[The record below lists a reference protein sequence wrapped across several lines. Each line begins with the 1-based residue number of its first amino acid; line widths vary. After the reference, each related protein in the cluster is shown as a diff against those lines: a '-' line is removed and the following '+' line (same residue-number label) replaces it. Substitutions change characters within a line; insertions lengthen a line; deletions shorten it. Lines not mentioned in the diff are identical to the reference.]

1 MPLSPPVT
9 MTTSCLPIS
18 TMASALSTAEC
29 TTSKLPAASPS
40 RWLREF
46 SVRWSIILRPRRSK
60 IPLAMPACSGR
71 DLACGKALTRSSVG
85 SSAPAAVATPSAS
98 MPNAT
103 KTSAKRPMNPSLR
116 GSAAARTAIIAA
128 PPAPRPRPMESND
141 VDVDRRGGSAIL
153 PQARN
158 PGETCMRAISLAEA
172 NRIIEGTFASAKK
185 RKAYALAAIVLDA
198 GGRVKAFQKQDGASL
213 MRFEIAYGKAFGAL
227 ALNRS
232 SRQVLQKAK
241 EKPAFMQSLAELADG
256 PLFLEAGGQ
265 LIRDAAGEIVGAL
278 GVTGDVNEVDDLCAI
293 DGIHAGGLRADAD
306 FDAEAARRL
315 NIKVDPPLRDP
326 RKKASRSR

>member
-1 MPLSPPVT
+1 
-9 MTTSCLPIS
+9 
-18 TMASALSTAEC
+18 
-29 TTSKLPAASPS
+29 
-40 RWLREF
+40 
-46 SVRWSIILRPRRSK
+46 
-60 IPLAMPACSGR
+60 
-71 DLACGKALTRSSVG
+71 
-85 SSAPAAVATPSAS
+85 
-98 MPNAT
+98 
-103 KTSAKRPMNPSLR
+103 
-116 GSAAARTAIIAA
+116 
-128 PPAPRPRPMESND
+128 
-141 VDVDRRGGSAIL
+141 
-153 PQARN
+153 
-158 PGETCMRAISLAEA
+158 MRAITLAEA
-172 NRIIEGTFASAKK
+172 NKIIAGTFASARE
-185 RKAYALAAIVLDA
+185 RKAHALAAIVLDA

-232 SRQVLQKAK
+232 SRQVLQKV
-241 EKPAFMQSLAELADG
+241 QSLAELADG